1 MPDVLIFTAF
11 IILYALYLWTSIIL
25 VGRYTSDLKNDKLIQ
40 GELMIL
46 ISNVFFFAFVFL
58 IGRFINLSILL
69 ISIAASNIGL
79 LIGLISWSLLGNPK
93 VPYKATGAWAAHNLS
108 LNNAWINKYI
118 SIIGLVAAIVYPVFI
133 GIYFFRDIP
142 VEDLRLLA
150 VRCTVIFILSSYLVL
165 MPVILNGLSAGYVDE
180 DSRSRYLIA
189 QFAGLI
195 PNALFISML
204 FWTFNAGDTGK
215 QVAMGGVSFSFDP
228 LLFGV
233 LMVFFLLFLL
243 LPYFIGIQ
251 QAKRLKSE
259 LFAQKNKILQN
270 LVDDVELAAPGTVI
284 PKLDEA
290 ITMLQ
295 NNYKQLV
302 EENKGISLGLT
313 LDQANSTALNRNER
327 YIYDI
332 YQLARPFDK
341 RFEYSDFLAGTYENV
356 VNLKNALGDP
366 ANAGAYDNIQKKY
379 ADHFKSLRKELND
392 EQDKKGRSNPVLWI
406 AIVGILSPFISQAL
420 TEIGKWLIE
429 YVKK

>member
-1 MPDVLIFTAF
+1 MPDVLIFIAF
-11 IILYALYLWTSIIL
+11 IILYGLYLWTSIIL
-25 VGRYTSDLKNDKLIQ
+25 VGRYSSDLKNDKLIQ

-46 ISNVFFFAFVFL
+46 ISNVFLFAFVFL
-58 IGRFINLSILL
+58 IGRFFNLSILL
-69 ISIAASNIGL
+69 ISILASNIGL
-79 LIGLISWSLLGNPK
+79 LIGLIAWSLLGNPK
-93 VPYKATGAWAAHNLS
+93 VPYKATGAWAAHNMGLG
-108 LNNAWINKYI
+108 NAWLNKYFGF
-118 SIIGLVAAIVYPVFI
+118 IGLLVALVYPVFT
-133 GIYFFRDIP
+133 GIYFFRDMP
-142 VEDLRLLA
+142 VEELRLLA

-165 MPVILNGLSAGYVDE
+165 MPVIINGLSAGYVDE

-204 FWTFNAGDTGK
+204 FWTFDAGNSEK
-215 QVAMGGVSFSFDP
+215 QVSLGSISFSFDP

-233 LMVFFLLFLL
+233 LMVFFVLFLL

-251 QAKRLKSE
+251 QAKRLKGE
-259 LFAQKNKILQN
+259 LFAQKNKILHH
-270 LVDDVELAAPGTVI
+270 LIDDVELASSTAII
-284 PKLDEA
+284 PKLDN
-290 ITMLQ
+290 TMQLMQ
-295 NNYKQLV
+295 NDYKQFV
-302 EENKGISLGLT
+302 EEHKGISLGLT
-313 LDQANSTALNRNER
+313 LDQANSAALNRSER

-341 RFEYSDFLAGTYENV
+341 RFEYYDFLTGTYENV

-366 ANAGAYDNIQKKY
+366 ANAGSYDNIQKKY
-379 ADHFKSLRKELND
+379 ADYFKNQRKELNE

-406 AIVGILSPFISQAL
+406 AIVGILSPFITQAL